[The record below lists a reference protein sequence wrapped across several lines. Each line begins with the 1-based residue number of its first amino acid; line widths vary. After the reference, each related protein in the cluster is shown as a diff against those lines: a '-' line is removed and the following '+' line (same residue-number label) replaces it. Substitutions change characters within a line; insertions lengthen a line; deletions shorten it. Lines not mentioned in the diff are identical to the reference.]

1 VLFIFSDLTFDQQPF
16 PMDFI
21 SARMNNILNTGNSE
35 LDQMLS
41 YLLSEPG
48 KMLRPRLVF
57 LASSLYPSDQNVV
70 QDGAVALEL
79 IHLASL
85 VHDDV
90 VDGSL
95 LRRGKASVYQR
106 WGSKASVLLGDYLFA
121 TAFRLINQ
129 HNIPAILDT
138 VTRTI
143 QIMCSGEIEQLSS
156 SFAVGLVLSDYLE
169 RIYRKTACLFECC
182 CRVGALATS
191 MPAQQRDDLQ
201 RYGVSMGMAYQ
212 IIDDVLDFLS
222 TPEYLGKPSG
232 SDLLEGNITLPVIY
246 GLQDDHCGKEI
257 AALLAQPAYLEAQL
271 DRIKEL
277 LQQCGA
283 FAKSM
288 QLAESYL
295 ADARASLRIIP
306 EPGRQA
312 LSSLSYALSS
322 HYFNKMAPSY
332 SQES

>member
-1 VLFIFSDLTFDQQPF
+1 
-16 PMDFI
+16 
-21 SARMNNILNTGNSE
+21 
-35 LDQMLS
+35 
-41 YLLSEPG
+41 
-48 KMLRPRLVF
+48 
-57 LASSLYPSDQNVV
+57 
-70 QDGAVALEL
+70 
-79 IHLASL
+79 
-85 VHDDV
+85 
-90 VDGSL
+90 
-95 LRRGKASVYQR
+95 
-106 WGSKASVLLGDYLFA
+106 
-121 TAFRLINQ
+121 
-129 HNIPAILDT
+129 
-138 VTRTI
+138 
-143 QIMCSGEIEQLSS
+143 
-156 SFAVGLVLSDYLE
+156 
-169 RIYRKTACLFECC
+169 
-182 CRVGALATS
+182 
-191 MPAQQRDDLQ
+191 
-201 RYGVSMGMAYQ
+201 MGMAYQ

>member
-1 VLFIFSDLTFDQQPF
+1 
-16 PMDFI
+16 MDFI
-21 SARMNNILNTGNSE
+21 NVRMNDVLNTGNSE

-95 LRRGKASVYQR
+95 LRRGRASVYHR

-182 CRVGALATS
+182 CRVGALASS

>member
-1 VLFIFSDLTFDQQPF
+1 
-16 PMDFI
+16 MDFI
-21 SARMNNILNTGNSE
+21 NVRMNDILNTGNSE

-95 LRRGKASVYQR
+95 LRRGRASVYHR

-129 HNIPAILDT
+129 HNIPDILDT

-143 QIMCSGEIEQLSS
+143 QIMCSGEINQLLSS
-156 SFAVGLVLSDYLE
+156 FEVDLLLSDYLD
-169 RIYRKTACLFECC
+169 RIYGKTACLFECC
-182 CRVGALATS
+182 CRVGALAS
-191 MPAQQRDDLQ
+191 NMPAQQRDDLQ

-246 GLQDDHCGKEI
+246 GLQDEYYGGEL
-257 AALLAQPAYLEAQL
+257 AALLTQPALLAAQL
-271 DRIKEL
+271 DQIKEL

-295 ADARASLRIIP
+295 ADA
-306 EPGRQA
+306 G
-312 LSSLSYALSS
+312 SS
-322 HYFNKMAPSY
+322 
-332 SQES
+332 

>member
-1 VLFIFSDLTFDQQPF
+1 
-16 PMDFI
+16 MDFI
-21 SARMNNILNTGNSE
+21 NVRMNDILNTGNSE

-95 LRRGKASVYQR
+95 LRRGRASVYHR

-129 HNIPAILDT
+129 HNIPDILDT

-143 QIMCSGEIEQLSS
+143 QIMCSGEINQLSS
-156 SFAVGLVLSDYLE
+156 SFEVDLLLADYLD
-169 RIYRKTACLFECC
+169 RSYGKTACLFECC
-182 CRVGALATS
+182 CRVGALAS
-191 MPAQQRDDLQ
+191 NMPAQQRDDLQ

-246 GLQDDHCGKEI
+246 GLQDEHYGEEL
-257 AALLAQPAYLEAQL
+257 AALLAQPAYLDAHL
-271 DRIKEL
+271 DLIKQG

-295 ADARASLRIIP
+295 ADARSSLGILP
-306 EPGRQA
+306 EPGRQS

-322 HYFNKMAPSY
+322 ENFNNIAPSY
-332 SQES
+332 SRVW